1 MSAPPRS
8 RIQTIAAKSPEFAP
22 FLALVAIA
30 LEEAGAP
37 LWSTLVS
44 DGSLRTTADPT
55 PLAPL
60 LDDAEIAV
68 PESAARRLVAQ
79 LLEAASHKA
88 AARSP
93 KLDPLALI
101 EAAIHHDA
109 IRVAAIA
116 DELGMDPAALGPIA
130 QLAAMPL
137 LLACSRALTPR
148 IAPGFAEGY
157 CPICGGF
164 PTIAEVRGLE
174 RRRRLRCGR
183 CGGDVGFEALAC
195 VFCGQ
200 RDHLRLTALVPES
213 GGEARKV
220 EACEDCHGYLK
231 MLASL
236 TAWPAEAVLLEDL
249 GSVDLDLAAHKRGY
263 TRGDEPGH
271 RAGVR
276 LLGAPERKRRLWGI
290 LS

>member
-1 MSAPPRS
+1 VSAPSRS

-22 FLALVAIA
+22 FLALIAIA

-37 LWSTLVS
+37 SWSTLVS
-44 DGSLRTTADPT
+44 DGSIRATSDPV
-55 PLAPL
+55 PSAPL
-60 LDDAEIAV
+60 LDGAEIAV
-68 PESAARRLVAQ
+68 PESAARRLVAR

-93 KLDPLALI
+93 KLDALALI

-109 IRVAAIA
+109 ARVAGIA
-116 DELGMDPAALGPIA
+116 EELGVDPAALAPIA

-137 LLACSRALTPR
+137 LLACCRALTPR

-164 PTIAEVRGLE
+164 PTIAEVRGLT

-183 CGGDVGFEALAC
+183 CGGDAGFEALAC

-220 EACEDCHGYLK
+220 EACEDCRGYLK

-249 GSVDLDLAAHKRGY
+249 GAVALDLAAHERGY
-263 TRGDEPGH
+263 IRPAEPGR

-276 LLGAPERKRRLWGI
+276 LVATPEKKRRLWGI